1 MKKLLW
7 IVPLLILCG
16 IANATPS
23 SAKDDFLTREEINS
37 IRDAEDAGGRVLLYL
52 KFAQQRLDAAQEK
65 TASWKEAGTWRAIQ
79 KSLAEYNF
87 ILEALEDALGDARQ
101 QRAPL
106 GKPLKELENQGKHFL
121 KVLQQLQ
128 NAPNRSDYQF
138 TLDEAVEMTQDELAE
153 AKKGAYPEVNT
164 RKPPSE
170 LPSTPPPEARPPSK
184 SSGAEEGPPR
194 KKSGGSSNT
203 Q

>member
-1 MKKLLW
+1 MKKLW
-7 IVPLLILCG
+7 IVPLLVLC
-16 IANATPS
+16 ALCSAAFS
-23 SAKDDFLTREEINS
+23 SEKDDFLTRDEINS
-37 IRDAEDAGGRVLLYL
+37 IRDAEDAGKRVLLYL
-52 KFAQQRLDAAQEK
+52 GFAEQRLDAAREK
-65 TASWKEAGTWRAIQ
+65 TASWKEAGTGLAIQ
-79 KSLAEYNF
+79 KNLSEYNS
-87 ILEALEDALGDARQ
+87 ILEALEDALGDARK

-121 KVLQQLQ
+121 KALQQLQ

-153 AKKGAYPEVNT
+153 AKKGAYPEVNA

-170 LPSTPPPEARPPSK
+170 LPATPPPEARPPAK

-194 KKSGGSSNT
+194 KKSGNSSNT

>member
-1 MKKLLW
+1 MNKLW
-7 IVPLLILCG
+7 IAPLLILCG
-16 IANATPS
+16 IS
-23 SAKDDFLTREEINS
+23 SASFLSAKEDFLTREEVNS
-37 IRDAEDAGGRVLLYL
+37 IQDAEDAGVRVILYL
-52 KFAQQRLDAAQEK
+52 RFAQQRLDAAQEK
-65 TASWKEAGTWRAIQ
+65 TASWKEAGTGRAIQ
-79 KSLAEYNF
+79 KSLAEYNS
-87 ILEALEDALGDARQ
+87 ILEALEDALADARQ

-128 NAPNRSDYQF
+128 NVPNRSDYQF

-153 AKKGAYPEVNT
+153 AKKGAFPEVNA

-170 LPSTPPPEARPPSK
+170 LPATPPPDARPPSK
-184 SSGAEEGPPR
+184 ASGAEEGPPR
-194 KKSGGSSNT
+194 KKSGGSANT